1 MASTWQAAAGSLV
14 ADLRSIF
21 SDRLSSVVAYGGR
34 LDGDGEAPLSCLVIV
49 RDLSVSDLEACAR
62 RAGHWERSGVSTPL
76 LMPEAE
82 FRRSLDAFP
91 LEFGEI
97 MRAHERVFG
106 DDPFAGL
113 SIAHDDLRMA
123 CEVQVKSHLL
133 HLREGFIESGGQ
145 PAAVARLVAASAP
158 AFTALLR
165 NVARL
170 NDVSTTDRMDATRAG
185 ARLSGVPEGVVSD
198 LLALEHHADV
208 PTSDPARLFPSYLAA
223 VDQLA
228 HAVDTWRA

>member
-1 MASTWQAAAGSLV
+1 MASTWQDAAGSVV

-21 SDRLSSVVAYGGR
+21 GERLSAVVAYGGR
-34 LDGDGEAPLSCLVIV
+34 LDGDNQAPLSCMVLVS
-49 RDLSVSDLEACAR
+49 DLSVTDLEACAR
-62 RAGHWERSGVSTPL
+62 RAGYWERSGVTTPL
-76 LMPEAE
+76 LMPNDE

-106 DDPFAGL
+106 ADPFAGL
-113 SIAHDDLRMA
+113 SIARDDLRMA
-123 CEVQVKSHLL
+123 CEIQVKSHLL

-145 PAAVARLVAASAP
+145 PAAVGRLVTASAA

-185 ARLSGVPEGVVSD
+185 ARLSGVPEGIVSD

-208 PTSDPARLFPSYLAA
+208 PTSDPARLFPGYLAA
-223 VDQLA
+223 VDKLA
-228 HAVDTWRA
+228 RAVDTWRV